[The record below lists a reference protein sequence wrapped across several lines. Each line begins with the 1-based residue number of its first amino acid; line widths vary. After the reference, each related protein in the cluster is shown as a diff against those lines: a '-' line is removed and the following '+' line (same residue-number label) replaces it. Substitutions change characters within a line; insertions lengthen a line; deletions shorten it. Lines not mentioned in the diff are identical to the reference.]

1 MANILILNSTVP
13 YPPQHS
19 GNTVRVYHLSQALA
33 RHHSLFG
40 AAFGDPDRR
49 FRALQDTG
57 LYQDLLLLPERSDLR
72 RRVARGFNFMSG
84 YLDRIARP
92 EYFDTTLGAL
102 RGFVN
107 KHRID
112 LMISHTLPI
121 TQYAEAIPEVAHIVD
136 LIDSHTLA
144 AERHYSQM
152 KQSLD
157 WPQKVRHLTRIYRS
171 RHRERFVT
179 GHFPLIT
186 TVSPIDQACLAALNR
201 SADIHVVPNGVSPQL
216 LEERHVDDEIA
227 NAIAF
232 SGTLDFPPN
241 STAVY
246 YFYESVFLPYLKD
259 RGITWYIVG
268 RNPEPRMLRM
278 AEEHDHIVVTGEV
291 EDLFGLIAR
300 MPIVINPMRMGGGL
314 KNKVL
319 EGMALER
326 LVISNRLGI
335 ESVEASPDVHYVEAE
350 TPQEFASAILLYLGQ
365 REGRARIGQAGRRL
379 ILDRYTWT
387 RAADS
392 YLRLIS
398 RALAPGNGRA
408 LAGTG

>member
-1 MANILILNSTVP
+1 MANILVLNSTVP

-19 GNTVRVYHLSQALA
+19 GNTVRVYHLSQELA
-33 RHHSLFG
+33 RHHRLFG

-49 FRALQDTG
+49 FRALRDTG
-57 LYQDLLLLPERSDLR
+57 LYHDLLLLPERSDTR
-72 RRVARGFNFMSG
+72 RRTARLFKVMTG
-84 YLDRIARP
+84 YLDRVARP
-92 EYFDTTLGAL
+92 EYFQKTVGAL
-102 RGFVN
+102 RGFISKN
-107 KHRID
+107 RID
-112 LMISHTLPI
+112 LVITHTLPV
-121 TQYAEAIPEVAHIVD
+121 TQYAEAIGGVAHIVD

-144 AERHYSQM
+144 AERHYQQT
-152 KQSLD
+152 KQALA
-157 WPQKVRHLTRIYRS
+157 WPQKLKLLTRLIRC

-179 GHFPLIT
+179 RHFPYIT
-186 TVSPIDQACLAALNR
+186 TVSPIDRACLASLGRGSNIR
-201 SADIHVVPNGVSPQL
+201 VVPNGVAPQL
-216 LEERHVDDEIA
+216 LAERRVDDEIA

-246 YFYESVFLPYLKD
+246 YFYESVFLPYLKE

-278 AEEHDHIVVTGEV
+278 AEEHENIVVTGEV

-300 MPIVINPMRMGGGL
+300 MPIVVNPMLIGGGL

-335 ESVEASPDVHYVEAE
+335 ESVDASRDVHYVEAE
-350 TPQEFASAILLYLGQ
+350 TPGEFASAISKYL
-365 REGRARIGQAGRRL
+365 EDPEARARIGQAGRRL
-379 ILDRYTWT
+379 ILDRYTWN
-387 RAADS
+387 RVADV
-392 YLRLIS
+392 YLALIDQ
-398 RALAPGNGRA
+398 ALA
-408 LAGTG
+408 AGGPRP

>member
-1 MANILILNSTVP
+1 MANILIFNSTVP

-33 RHHSLFG
+33 RHHRLFG

-57 LYQDLLLLPERSDLR
+57 LYQDLLLLPERSD
-72 RRVARGFNFMSG
+72 ARPGAARLFHFRSG
-84 YLDRIARP
+84 YLDRVKRP
-92 EYFDTTLGAL
+92 EYFERTVGAL

-107 KHRID
+107 KNRID
-112 LMISHTLPI
+112 LIITHTLPL
-121 TQYAEAIPEVAHIVD
+121 TQYAEVIPGVAHIVD

-144 AERHYSQM
+144 AERHYRPA
-152 KQSLD
+152 KTPLD
-157 WPQKVRHLTRIYRS
+157 WLQKAGHLTRLYRS

-186 TVSPIDQACLAALNR
+186 TVSPVDQACLAALNR
-201 SADIHVVPNGVSPQL
+201 SANIHVVPNGVSPQL
-216 LEERHVDDEIA
+216 LEKRPVNDEIA

-241 STAVY
+241 STAVR
-246 YFYESVFLPYLKD
+246 YFHESVFLPYLKD

-278 AEEHDHIVVTGEV
+278 AQEHDNIVVTGEV

-300 MPIVINPMRMGGGL
+300 MPIVINPMRIGGGL

-335 ESVEASPDVHYVEAE
+335 EAVDAVRDVHYVEAE
-350 TPQEFASAILLYLGQ
+350 TPEEFAAAIVRYLGDA
-365 REGRARIGQAGRRL
+365 EARARIGQAGRRL
-379 ILDRYTWT
+379 ILDNYTWT
-387 RAADS
+387 RVADC
-392 YLRLIS
+392 YLALIS
-398 RALAPGNGRA
+398 QALAPGTGRA
-408 LAGTG
+408 